1 MTKKKQKS
9 KVPRP
14 VEAIEEEE
22 DDEEI
27 SEDEAFNS
35 DDERKYGSFFHT
47 KDPQQEE
54 DDDDQENSDDD
65 DDNESD
71 GDEDDETD
79 DEKEDDD
86 GGQYMLDL
94 LDKLNDNSRNKK
106 ESSSSS
112 STKDPRVH
120 SIQHL
125 QESEFSSAVVNPDAP
140 ALTLDGLLGGL
151 EDTAGFGWVQKTLQ
165 KVAKG
170 APTAAPA
177 PKVVSDRAERKVHY
191 GIQARAISK
200 QFNEIVHKNRNAETL
215 DFRNH
220 SQTHVL
226 NNEIL
231 VDKFVPTTE
240 FEKQLAKAL
249 EQAGQID
256 EEAILKAEQERFH
269 DDLGS
274 AKMSMEEF
282 QKRRGQLAKMRALLF
297 YHEQKRHHIN
307 KIKSKKYRKIRKKQ
321 RERQKEAELSSALEQ
336 DNVDLVRELEEK
348 EEVERMKER
357 ATLAHKNTSKWAKRV
372 LKRGKHVDLD
382 TRRALSA
389 QLAKGENLR
398 KRIQSTMQS
407 EDDQNDTDSDYEGND
422 LIESARHVLRDTE
435 QKDAETEPQG
445 LFKLSF
451 MQRGLEK
458 QRAQAR
464 EEARQ
469 LLMELEAENE
479 NEQDHQQSDS
489 DEEHPGEDKQKELR
503 GKKRASKEEMK
514 TVLNQGDLLA
524 ASLKHG
530 TANVVTMSGN
540 ISVDVGFYHS
550 ANNLTSKSDS
560 AAAVTEH
567 KTSLLTSETAK
578 IGVEL
583 ESKQKSSNNSKTR
596 VQSVS
601 SKTLQSDDSPGKK
614 FEEEESNPWLEMA
627 ASEKPLVGETRIN
640 KSSSKSQAMKAKERT
655 KANKRGFVDIDRA
668 VDMLEVPKAKPM
680 ANEEKLETK
689 KSAEQ
694 KVSEKSIVMLTQ
706 EELVRKAFAAPV
718 DLDMDDE
725 FAKEKDAT
733 EKEEDPT
740 RKIPKNEKDLG
751 GVSGWGSWAGKG
763 APPLAKSSSRR
774 KIPPKLQPPEVSI
787 PKRQR
792 LDAKKPG
799 VIISQKR
806 ISKAGK
812 YLLAEIPYPFTS
824 REEYERSM
832 VGGIGREWNVTSSFK
847 AMTRPE
853 IYRRAGKVIQPLSQK
868 VSQSLEE
875 PF

>member
-1 MTKKKQKS
+1 MPKKKQKS

-14 VEAIEEEE
+14 VEKIEED

-35 DDERKYGSFFHT
+35 DDERKYGEFFHT
-47 KDPQQEE
+47 KYPKEGDEDQRSSDDDNDDEYDDSDEE
-54 DDDDQENSDDD
+54 DDDET
-65 DDNESD
+65 EED
-71 GDEDDETD
+71 G
-79 DEKEDDD
+79 D

-94 LDKLNDNSRNKK
+94 LDKLNDNSGNKK
-106 ESSSSS
+106 ESSSSLM
-112 STKDPRVH
+112 KDPRIH

-177 PKVVSDRAERKVHY
+177 PQVVSDRAERKVHY
-191 GIQARAISK
+191 GIQARTISK
-200 QFNEIVHKNRNAETL
+200 QFNEIVHHNRNAETL

-226 NNEIL
+226 NSEIL

-249 EQAGQID
+249 EQAGQND
-256 EEAILKAEQERFH
+256 EDAILKAEQERLQ

-336 DNVDLVRELEEK
+336 DNAELVREMEER

-357 ATLAHKNTSKWAKRV
+357 ATLAHKNTSKWAKRI
-372 LKRGKHVDLD
+372 LKRGKRVDVD

-398 KRIQSTMQS
+398 KRIQSTMQN
-407 EDDQNDTDSDYEGND
+407 DDDDADSDGEGND
-422 LIESARHVLRDTE
+422 LIESARQVLQDTE
-435 QKDAETEPQG
+435 KDDHESEPQG
-445 LFKLSF
+445 IFKLSF

-469 LLMELEAENE
+469 LLMELEADNE
-479 NEQDHQQSDS
+479 DGDDRRQSDS
-489 DEEHPGEDKQKELR
+489 DEEHPSKP
-503 GKKRASKEEMK
+503 KKREKGDRKMASKEEMK

-530 TANVVTMSGN
+530 TANVVTVSGN
-540 ISVDVGFYHS
+540 ISVDVGFHD
-550 ANNLTSKSDS
+550 NEHLRPQPDS
-560 AAAVTEH
+560 FAAVSEH
-567 KTSLLTSETAK
+567 KASLLTAETAK
-578 IGVEL
+578 IAVGR
-583 ESKQKSSNNSKTR
+583 ESKQKESNQNKSRDLSAMTKMPE
-596 VQSVS
+596 
-601 SKTLQSDDSPGKK
+601 SDELLRKK
-614 FEEEESNPWLEMA
+614 MEEEPNPWLKIAEA
-627 ASEKPLVGETRIN
+627 EKPVEGETTIN
-640 KSSSKSQAMKAKERT
+640 KTSNKSQTMKAKERT
-655 KANKRGFVDIDRA
+655 NANKRGFVDIDRA
-668 VDMLEVPKAKPM
+668 VDMLDTQKSKAVTK
-680 ANEEKLETK
+680 EEKLETRK
-689 KSAEQ
+689 DEEQSAAE
-694 KVSEKSIVMLTQ
+694 KTPSEKTIVMLTQ

-725 FAKEKDAT
+725 FAKEKET
-733 EKEEDPT
+733 IEKEEDPT
-740 RKIPKNEKDLG
+740 RKIPKNEKDMG
-751 GVSGWGSWAGKG
+751 GVSGWGSWAGQG
-763 APPLAKSSSRR
+763 APAPPKNSSRR
-774 KIPPKLQPPEVSI
+774 KLPPKLQPPEVPI

-853 IYRRAGKVIQPLSQK
+853 VYKRAGKVIQPLSQK
-868 VSQSLEE
+868 VSQTLEE
-875 PF
+875 PA